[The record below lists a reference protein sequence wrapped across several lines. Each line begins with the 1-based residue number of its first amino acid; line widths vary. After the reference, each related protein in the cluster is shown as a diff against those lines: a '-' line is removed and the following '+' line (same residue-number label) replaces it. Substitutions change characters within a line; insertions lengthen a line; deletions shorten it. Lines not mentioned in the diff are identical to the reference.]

1 MYSIVMIWKVHPS
14 ILHYYC
20 IIGYCFL
27 SYTSRFKHVVY
38 NVNITFIIVK
48 NTDFLTN
55 TIVMCIILF
64 CVMQS
69 TYAYEAE
76 CVAAH

>member
-1 MYSIVMIWKVHPS
+1 MESASINFA
-14 ILHYYC
+14 LLLYYWLL
-20 IIGYCFL
+20 FL